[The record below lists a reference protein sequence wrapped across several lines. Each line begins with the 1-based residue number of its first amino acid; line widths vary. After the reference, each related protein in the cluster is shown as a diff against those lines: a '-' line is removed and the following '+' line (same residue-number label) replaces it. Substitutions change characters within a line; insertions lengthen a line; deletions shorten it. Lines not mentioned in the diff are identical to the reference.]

1 MPDTVNNLYAGNH
14 ELRVKS
20 STENLALIREFVSSE
35 ARNSGI
41 SKEVVDKLILAVDE
55 ASSNIIRHAYKN
67 SPEGEI
73 IVTFILEGDE
83 CTIVLTDYGTGFN
96 PAQVKSPDMVSYLKE
111 KKRGGLGIHLMK
123 ILMDEVDYLSVS
135 GEYNKLVLKKKI
147 A

>member
-1 MPDTVNNLYAGNH
+1 MNNNNANNL

-20 STENLALIREFVSSE
+20 STENHALIREFVGNS
-35 ARNSGI
+35 ARHFSI
-41 SKEVVDKLILAVDE
+41 SKDVVDKLILAVDE

-73 IVTFILEGDE
+73 VVTFICDENE
-83 CTIVLTDYGTGFN
+83 CTIILTDHGTGFN
-96 PAQVKSPDMVSYLKE
+96 PSSVKYPDMVAYLKE

-123 ILMDEVDYLSVS
+123 ILMDEVDYFSVT

-147 A
+147 F

>member
-1 MPDTVNNLYAGNH
+1 MNNNNSNNL

-20 STENLALIREFVSSE
+20 STENLSLIREFVSTS
-35 ARNSGI
+35 ALSFLIR
-41 SKEVVDKLILAVDE
+41 KEVIDKLILAVDE
-55 ASSNIIRHAYKN
+55 AASNIIRHAYKN
-67 SPEGEI
+67 SPEGVI
-73 IVTFILEGDE
+73 IVTFICDDTE
-83 CTIVLTDYGTGFN
+83 CTIILTDYGAGFN
-96 PAQVKSPDMVSYLKE
+96 PTQVKSPDMVSYLKE

>member
-1 MPDTVNNLYAGNH
+1 MNNLYAGNH

-67 SPEGEI
+67 NPEGEI
-73 IVTFILEGDE
+73 IVTFIIEGDE
-83 CTIVLTDYGTGFN
+83 CTIVLTDYGAGFN
-96 PAQVKSPDMVSYLKE
+96 PSQVKSPDMISYLKE